1 MAVVT
6 DDDGADQ
13 IVINPP
19 AREIEKSRSVHVF
32 AYTSNQDLILAES
45 EGEFTMEE
53 WDGVLAM
60 ARKQC
65 CPSPQTEDVDMNDD
79 NSAGVDL
86 TTSTRSTL
94 ESANAADLYW
104 K

>member
-1 MAVVT
+1 MAVVA

-13 IVINPP
+13 IVANPT
-19 AREIEKSRSVHVF
+19 ARQVEKSRSVHVF
-32 AYTSNQDLILAES
+32 AYTSNRDLILAES

-53 WDGVLAM
+53 WDGLLAA

-65 CPSPQTEDVDMNDD
+65 CATPQTEDVDMNDD
-79 NSAGVDL
+79 TPAGADL
-86 TTSTRSTL
+86 ATFTRSTL